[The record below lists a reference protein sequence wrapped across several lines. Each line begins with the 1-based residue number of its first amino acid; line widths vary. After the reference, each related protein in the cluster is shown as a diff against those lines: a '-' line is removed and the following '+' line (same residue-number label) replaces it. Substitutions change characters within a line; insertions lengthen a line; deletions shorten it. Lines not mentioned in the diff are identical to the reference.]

1 MPYISKAARERARW
15 ITVREALSI
24 IETADSCETKEAWR
38 QLRDAIADGAVAA
51 KWDDASIHGS
61 GQLGRLHFK
70 FAKLNKGG
78 TKVRVPDR
86 RSQSAGNHRLLMV
99 SRESLRRSWASH
111 AEGLSG
117 PSPEKRGPGRGSAR
131 FAIREE
137 LNKMKSEEKDV
148 SGSLALLA
156 REIAKRL
163 GKNWIRRGT
172 GALAQ

>member
-86 RSQSAGNHRLLMV
+86 RSQRRAITACLWFLESHCVGLGRLMQKAFLV
-99 SRESLRRSWASH
+99 HLPKNGDRVEVLQDLQY
-111 AEGLSG
+111 G
-117 PSPEKRGPGRGSAR
+117 
-131 FAIREE
+131 
-137 LNKMKSEEKDV
+137 KSSTK
-148 SGSLALLA
+148 
-156 REIAKRL
+156 
-163 GKNWIRRGT
+163 
-172 GALAQ
+172 